1 MQVIFSQIFHYR
13 GWPVCRVLEAH
24 GKYSFAHG
32 KDCFAHDKWHLP
44 SAKKHSAKNFSKK

>member
-1 MQVIFSQIFHYR
+1 MQVIFSQIFQYW

-24 GKYSFAHG
+24 GKDS
-32 KDCFAHDKWHLP
+32 FAHDKWHLP